1 MIIAQDTIMNLRNN
15 SSLKSQDLCLGLD
28 LVRVE
33 SLQSLDQNTVSRL
46 LQKNY
51 RKFLLDFVIDKNLK
65 NPLITQIVF
74 IIWKNMWAIPTYAV
88 LKQILKLIPI
98 FLFAF

>member
-1 MIIAQDTIMNLRNN
+1 MNLRNN
-15 SSLKSQDLCLGLD
+15 SSLKSQELCLGLD

-51 RKFLLDFVIDKNLK
+51 RKFSLDFVIDKNLK

-74 IIWKNMWAIPTYAV
+74 
-88 LKQILKLIPI
+88 
-98 FLFAF
+98 